1 MSLKLSRNKVNCL
14 ASLITTHIES
24 SEDLDYSI
32 DIGNIRLKV
41 YHLIM
46 EELRLF
52 EEIEERAKER
62 MKTQKRNT
70 PEGSREW
77 EILYRKY
84 INEDIDRLP
93 KFWES

>member
-14 ASLITTHIES
+14 SSLITDYIENN
-24 SEDLDYSI
+24 EDMDYNA

-46 EELRLF
+46 DELKLF
-52 EEIEERAKER
+52 EQIENDAKER
-62 MKTQKRNT
+62 VRVQKRSV

-77 EILYRKY
+77 EILFRKY
-84 INEDIDRLP
+84 VTEDLL
-93 KFWES
+93 KLGKLW

>member
-14 ASLITTHIES
+14 SSLITDYIENN
-24 SEDLDYSI
+24 EDMDYNA

-46 EELRLF
+46 DELRLF
-52 EEIEERAKER
+52 EQIENDAKER
-62 MKTQKRNT
+62 VRVQKRSV

-77 EILYRKY
+77 EILFRKY
-84 INEDIDRLP
+84 VTEDLL
-93 KFWES
+93 KLGKLW

>member
-14 ASLITTHIES
+14 SSLITNYIENN
-24 SEDLDYSI
+24 EDMDYNA

-46 EELRLF
+46 DELRLF
-52 EEIEERAKER
+52 EQIENDAKER
-62 MKTQKRNT
+62 VRIQKRSV

-77 EILYRKY
+77 EILFRKY
-84 INEDIDRLP
+84 VTEDLL
-93 KFWES
+93 KLGKLW